1 MRDAQN
7 ERTKFFLIEKPLEP
21 LFINQATKIFPSTPI
36 ISSVSLGLWI
46 YRNNSSWL
54 DLAFQFVNSKF
65 PIVKGVTIVGGVRA
79 SGYSTKVITNELQE
93 RQQTVPVYSMIM

>member
-21 LFINQATKIFPSTPI
+21 LFINQATKILPSTPI
-36 ISSVSLGLWI
+36 ISSVSLGLRI
-46 YRNNSSWL
+46 YRNKSSWL